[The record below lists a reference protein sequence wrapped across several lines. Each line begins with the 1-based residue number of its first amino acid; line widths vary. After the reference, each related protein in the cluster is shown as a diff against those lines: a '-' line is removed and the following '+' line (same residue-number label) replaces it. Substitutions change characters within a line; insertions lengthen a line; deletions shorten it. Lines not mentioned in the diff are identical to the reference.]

1 VAAGATA
8 VLNGPGGIRRVPVG
22 KLATGPGRTVI
33 RRDEWIETIEVP
45 LPAGEEGFRKFGTRK
60 ADAVS
65 VVSLAWR
72 WRRTADGRLHDV
84 SVALGAVAPTV
95 VRARSIDRAMAA
107 LRSEISP
114 IDDFRTYA
122 QYRREVA
129 GVMLREVL
137 SARARPEPGSQMS
150 T

>member
-1 VAAGATA
+1 
-8 VLNGPGGIRRVPVG
+8 
-22 KLATGPGRTVI
+22 
-33 RRDEWIETIEVP
+33 
-45 LPAGEEGFRKFGTRK
+45 
-60 ADAVS
+60 
-65 VVSLAWR
+65 
-72 WRRTADGRLHDV
+72 
-84 SVALGAVAPTV
+84 V
-95 VRARSIDRAMAA
+95 VRARSTEAELEDRRPDDQVVDRAMAA